1 MEISSLSA
9 TLPARPVTRQGD
21 GQSPEQATQIQRQA
35 MIQQANAA
43 LNMKRERQD
52 SQQQVASAAGSTS
65 AGSASPGRTSTF
77 SIYA

>member
-21 GQSPEQATQIQRQA
+21 GQSPEEATEAQRQA
-35 MIQQANAA
+35 MMQQANAA
-43 LNMKRERQD
+43 LEMQNMRENT
-52 SQQQVASAAGSTS
+52 QQQSAAASGSPPP
-65 AGSASPGRTSTF
+65 GSNSTF